1 MQIINNTFTVI
12 PAYILKYPPND
23 ARKTTIGTKN
33 NVLNFNEHNNVIASV
48 TIGTII
54 FNNISIIRYCPILI
68 SLNIEEISVPINLR
82 LTIGASKY
90 LNPYN
95 LIQ

>member
-12 PAYILKYPPND
+12 PAYILKHHPND
-23 ARKTTIGTKN
+23 ASKTTIGTKN

-54 FNNISIIRYCPILI
+54 FNNISRKWITSTPLLRSNQI
-68 SLNIEEISVPINLR
+68 SLNEKNIS
-82 LTIGASKY
+82 Y
-90 LNPYN
+90 
-95 LIQ
+95 